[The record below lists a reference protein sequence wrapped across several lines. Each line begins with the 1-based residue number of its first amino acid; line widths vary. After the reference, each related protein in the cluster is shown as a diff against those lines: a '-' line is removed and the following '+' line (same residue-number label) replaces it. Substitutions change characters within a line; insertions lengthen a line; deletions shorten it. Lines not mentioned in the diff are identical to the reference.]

1 MSFHCKEFRHTCSHT
16 LRLVTGSETAGD
28 RARLQPAKNTRT
40 CAWEGGGPGSV
51 AATGGISGGGSGDA
65 ATRGPAVA
73 PGGALTAIKRACPIA
88 SVVASGSR
96 TVYTGGHSV
105 SAVSRSTV
113 AVTMPAAGLEE
124 GSMTSEP
131 DGRYGASWA
140 GVASAV
146 AVDVVT
152 VAVPAVAFTI
162 RPS

>member
-1 MSFHCKEFRHTCSHT
+1 M
-16 LRLVTGSETAGD
+16 
-28 RARLQPAKNTRT
+28 
-40 CAWEGGGPGSV
+40 
-51 AATGGISGGGSGDA
+51 
-65 ATRGPAVA
+65 
-73 PGGALTAIKRACPIA
+73 
-88 SVVASGSR
+88 
-96 TVYTGGHSV
+96 
-105 SAVSRSTV
+105 
-113 AVTMPAAGLEE
+113 TMPAAGLEE